1 MAGSMYAGA
10 SATTQGF
17 FVFQPVIRVW
27 YGSVRHPEHR
37 ALGFQRIPEK
47 LVVLLQADFSARS
60 GAEFS
65 GCQKMVEVGV
75 GMD

>member
-27 YGSVRHPEHR
+27 YGVVRHPEHS
-37 ALGFQRIPEK
+37 ALRFQRIPEE
-47 LVVLLQADFSARS
+47 LVILLQAYFGTRS
-60 GAEFS
+60 GAELS
-65 GCQKMVEVGV
+65 GSQKMVEVGV